1 MRTLLSPAGRFLQAL
16 LVVALL
22 AALTP
27 AATAIPAIVAI
38 CLACLALL
46 GFVGA
51 RLGGA
56 SPPRSVLRTLLWG
69 ALAMAVTAGAGHLFG
84 AAI

>member
-1 MRTLLSPAGRFLQAL
+1 MRHLSRAAIVAPTIATLA
-16 LVVALL
+16 V
-22 AALTP
+22 
-27 AATAIPAIVAI
+27 PAIVGI

-56 SPPRSVLRTLLWG
+56 RPPRSILRTLFWG
-69 ALAMAVTAGAGHLFG
+69 ALAIGITAGAGHLFG